1 MFDGIRLP
9 QVVGFA
15 GYAGCGKDTA
25 ADVLNMFGYQ
35 RLAFADCLRDV
46 VHEMFDI
53 PYEWMLDRKLK
64 ETPMDIPP
72 YKSPREILQYV
83 GTEAMRA
90 FYPEIWVSKVKRT
103 IKANPGTKY
112 VITDLRF
119 PNEIEMFF
127 ELRDEGISTVTARIN
142 RAGVEQKFAHSSES
156 YITNLKVDEVLKN
169 EARNAYLFQKEVL
182 NWAVGWGHEQ
192 DQ

>member
-9 QVVGFA
+9 SVVGFA

-25 ADVLNMFGYQ
+25 ADVLKMFGYES
-35 RLAFADCLRDV
+35 LAFADCLRDV
-46 VHEMFDI
+46 VHMMFDI

-83 GTEAMRA
+83 GTEAMRS
-90 FYPEIWVSKVKRT
+90 FYATIWVDKVKRT
-103 IKANPGTKY
+103 ILANPDKKY

-127 ELRDEGISTVTARIN
+127 DLRHLGISTLTARID
-142 RAGVEQKFAHSSES
+142 RAGVEQKFPHSSES
-156 YITNLKVDEVLKN
+156 YIANLKVDEVLKN
-169 EARNAYLFQKEVL
+169 EADNAYLFQKEVL
-182 NWAVGWGHEQ
+182 IWAVSWGH
-192 DQ
+192 